1 MAGKAADA
9 TFSHKKQTDPKRF
22 RLLFLRE
29 NAPQRGKGVKPAGS
43 GLCGV
48 IPSSR
53 AGNLSQR
60 RNSFAPA
67 EAWRGADCRVESAAR
82 TPRNLNNPKTMGR
95 SGTASRMPQL
105 VAAFQRL
112 DRGVL
117 PRRIGSADTA
127 PPLKSGECASR
138 GATRLRQ
145 PKLGAGQTAAS
156 NWQRGHR
163 AARQLRLSS
172 QSSSASLGGKNS
184 LTGNLIRRKSSQGS
198 SVLPQEPAV
207 HSLSGRQKS

>member
-1 MAGKAADA
+1 MRHQLNGSVCFFVWRCPAAREGGE
-9 TFSHKKQTDPKRF
+9 TGGQRF
-22 RLLFLRE
+22 MR
-29 NAPQRGKGVKPAGS
+29 RG
-43 GLCGV
+43 
-48 IPSSR
+48 

-60 RNSFAPA
+60 RSSFAPA

-82 TPRNLNNPKTMGR
+82 IPRNLNNPKTMDR

-105 VAAFQRL
+105 VALRTKFAIQRL

-163 AARQLRLSS
+163 AARQFRLSS